1 MITDMIS
8 KHDMYLY
15 KSIDLPCLAKSIFS
29 ITVYKL
35 VKKKKKKEK
44 RRKKEKVVECII
56 RQASKT
62 RLFQHYLFRNISY
75 LCRNVL
81 ISKNVTCIGY
91 MHVSLW

>member
-35 VKKKKKKEK
+35 VKKKKERKEK
-44 RRKKEKVVECII
+44 KKRKGG
-56 RQASKT
+56 RM
-62 RLFQHYLFRNISY
+62 YY
-75 LCRNVL
+75 
-81 ISKNVTCIGY
+81 
-91 MHVSLW
+91 